1 MATKGK
7 IKIYEDNNY
16 NDFYPLTVSSQVID
30 LKTNVV
36 NIIKET
42 LSFRKANTS
51 YNLDDKVIL
60 NEDFIGTYLICI
72 KQGTTA
78 KTDLSYLTDNVED
91 NEIIIDGTVKWKVH
105 RSAGINSFKT
115 TAFLDSAQNWKTN
128 NPILEKGQIALEED
142 TGFVKIGDGVN
153 TWNFLSYIK
162 DSKLDTKLDTKLDKN
177 GTAQK
182 AIKDELNNKIDET
195 YIKKISVDGS
205 TLTFTKGNGVSNS
218 ITLQNSS
225 YPLATQ
231 TNDGLMS
238 KEDKIKLDNVNLNS
252 EENQNTFSNISVGA
266 TIISADQKT
275 DTLTLKSGQNI
286 NLSANNSDDSITIA
300 FTGTVEN
307 ANNAIKSKQDYL
319 GQNIHETY
327 IKNIQGNNNKL
338 TIVKGNNASSIINI
352 DNVPNAIKATQ
363 DSRGQKIDT
372 TYIKNISVSDNTLT
386 IYKGDGSAT
395 NLDIISF
402 NQIYPV
408 GAIYMSTVSTNP
420 ATLFKIGNWEALP
433 AGRVLLAQGT
443 STWGVNY
450 SAGST
455 GGEDKHT
462 LTINES
468 APHNHTGS
476 ATTSGST
483 HTHALTMQASHGKSG
498 NGGVPRFSDGDIW
511 SGYKTQNLSAAG
523 EHSHAITIN
532 NSGGGQAHNNMQPY
546 LSVYMWKRIS

>member
-16 NDFYPLTVSSQVID
+16 NDFYPLTVSSQVVD

-72 KQGTTA
+72 KQGITA
-78 KTDLSYLTDNVED
+78 KTDLSYLTDDVED
-91 NEIIIDGTVKWKVH
+91 NEIIIDGTVNWKVH

-162 DSKLDTKLDTKLDKN
+162 DSKLDTKLDKN

-205 TLTFTKGNGVSNS
+205 TLTFTKGNGVSSS
-218 ITLQNSS
+218 ITLQNGS

-231 TNDGLMS
+231 INDGLMS

-286 NLSANNSDDSITIA
+286 NLSANNLDDSITIA
-300 FTGTVEN
+300 FTGTVDN

-338 TIVKGNNASSIINI
+338 TIVKGNDVSSIINI

-386 IYKGDGSAT
+386 VYKGDGSAT

-402 NQIYPV
+402 DQIYPI

-462 LTINES
+462 LTVSES
-468 APHNHTGS
+468 APHNHTGN

-483 HTHALTMQASHGKSG
+483 HTHALTMRASHGKSG
-498 NGGVPRFSDGDIW
+498 NGGVPRFGDGDIW
-511 SGYKTQNLSAAG
+511 SDYKTQNLSAAG

-546 LSVYMWKRIS
+546 LSVYMWKRTS

>member
-36 NIIKET
+36 NIIKKT
-42 LSFRKANTS
+42 LNFRKANTS

-60 NEDFIGTYLICI
+60 NEDFIGIYLICT

-78 KTDLSYLTDNVED
+78 KTDLSYLTDDVED

-128 NPILEKGQIALEED
+128 NPILEKGQIALEKD

-162 DSKLDTKLDTKLDKN
+162 DSKLDTKLDKN

-205 TLTFTKGNGVSNS
+205 TLTFTKGNNISNS
-218 ITLQNSS
+218 ITLQNGS
-225 YPLATQ
+225 YSLATQ

-338 TIVKGNNASSIINI
+338 TIVKGNDASSIINI

-462 LTINES
+462 LTINEL

-498 NGGVPRFSDGDIW
+498 NGGVPRFSDGDVW

-546 LSVYMWKRIS
+546 LAVYMWKRIS

>member
-16 NDFYPLTVSSQVID
+16 NDFYPLTVSSQVVD

-72 KQGTTA
+72 KQGITA
-78 KTDLSYLTDNVED
+78 KTDLSYLTDDVED
-91 NEIIIDGTVKWKVH
+91 NEIIIDGTVNWKVH

-162 DSKLDTKLDTKLDKN
+162 DSKLDAKLDKN

-205 TLTFTKGNGVSNS
+205 TLTFTKGNGVSSS
-218 ITLQNSS
+218 ITLQNGS

-231 TNDGLMS
+231 INDGLMS

-286 NLSANNSDDSITIA
+286 NLSANNLDDSITIA
-300 FTGTVEN
+300 FTGTVDN

-338 TIVKGNNASSIINI
+338 TIVKGNDVSSIINI

-386 IYKGDGSAT
+386 VYKGDGSTT

-402 NQIYPV
+402 DQIYPI

-462 LTINES
+462 LTVSES
-468 APHNHTGS
+468 APHNHTGN

-483 HTHALTMQASHGKSG
+483 HTHALTMRASHGKSG
-498 NGGVPRFSDGDIW
+498 NGGVPRFGDGDVW
-511 SGYKTQNLSAAG
+511 SDYKTQNLSAAG

-546 LSVYMWKRIS
+546 LSVYMWKRTS

>member
-16 NDFYPLTVSSQVID
+16 NDFYPLTVSSQVVD

-72 KQGTTA
+72 KQGITA
-78 KTDLSYLTDNVED
+78 KTDLSYLTDDVED
-91 NEIIIDGTVKWKVH
+91 NEIIIDGTVNWKVH

-162 DSKLDTKLDTKLDKN
+162 DSKLDAKLDKN

-205 TLTFTKGNGVSNS
+205 TLTFTKGNGVSSS
-218 ITLQNSS
+218 ITLQNGS

-231 TNDGLMS
+231 INDGLMS

-286 NLSANNSDDSITIA
+286 NLSANNLDDSITIA
-300 FTGTVEN
+300 FTGTVDN

-319 GQNIHETY
+319 GQNT
-327 IKNIQGNNNKL
+327 
-338 TIVKGNNASSIINI
+338 
-352 DNVPNAIKATQ
+352 
-363 DSRGQKIDT
+363 
-372 TYIKNISVSDNTLT
+372 
-386 IYKGDGSAT
+386 
-395 NLDIISF
+395 
-402 NQIYPV
+402 
-408 GAIYMSTVSTNP
+408 
-420 ATLFKIGNWEALP
+420 
-433 AGRVLLAQGT
+433 
-443 STWGVNY
+443 
-450 SAGST
+450 
-455 GGEDKHT
+455 
-462 LTINES
+462 
-468 APHNHTGS
+468 
-476 ATTSGST
+476 
-483 HTHALTMQASHGKSG
+483 
-498 NGGVPRFSDGDIW
+498 
-511 SGYKTQNLSAAG
+511 
-523 EHSHAITIN
+523 
-532 NSGGGQAHNNMQPY
+532 
-546 LSVYMWKRIS
+546 

>member
-16 NDFYPLTVSSQVID
+16 NDFYPLTVSSQVVD

-72 KQGTTA
+72 KQGITA
-78 KTDLSYLTDNVED
+78 KTDLSYLTDDVED
-91 NEIIIDGTVKWKVH
+91 NEIIIDGTVNWKVH

-115 TAFLDSAQNWKTN
+115 TAFLDSAQSWKTN

-162 DSKLDTKLDTKLDKN
+162 DSKLDTKLDKN

-205 TLTFTKGNGVSNS
+205 TLTFTKGNGVSSS
-218 ITLQNSS
+218 ITLQNGS

-231 TNDGLMS
+231 INDGLMS

-286 NLSANNSDDSITIA
+286 NLSANNLDDSITIA
-300 FTGTVEN
+300 FTGTVDN

-338 TIVKGNNASSIINI
+338 TIVKGNDVSSIINI

-402 NQIYPV
+402 DQIYPI

-450 SAGST
+450 SAGNT

-462 LTINES
+462 LTVSES

-498 NGGVPRFSDGDIW
+498 NGGVPRFSDGDMW
-511 SGYKTQNLSAAG
+511 SPYKTQNLSAAG

>member
-16 NDFYPLTVSSQVID
+16 NDFYPLTVSSQVVD

-72 KQGTTA
+72 KQGITA
-78 KTDLSYLTDNVED
+78 KTDLSYLTDDVED
-91 NEIIIDGTVKWKVH
+91 NEIIIDGTVNWKVH

-142 TGFVKIGDGVN
+142 TGFVKIGDGIN

-162 DSKLDTKLDTKLDKN
+162 DSKLDTKLDKN
-177 GTAQK
+177 GIAQK

-205 TLTFTKGNGVSNS
+205 TLTFTKGNNISSS
-218 ITLQNSS
+218 ITLQNGS

-231 TNDGLMS
+231 INDGLMS

-286 NLSANNSDDSITIA
+286 NLSANNLDDSITIA
-300 FTGTVEN
+300 FTGTVDN

-338 TIVKGNNASSIINI
+338 TIVKGNDVNSIINI

-386 IYKGDGSAT
+386 VYKGDGSAT

-402 NQIYPV
+402 DQIYPI

-443 STWGVNY
+443 SIWGVNY
-450 SAGST
+450 SAGGT

-462 LTINES
+462 LTVSES
-468 APHNHTGS
+468 APHNHTGN

-483 HTHALTMQASHGKSG
+483 HTHALTMRASHGKSG
-498 NGGVPRFSDGDIW
+498 NGGVPRFGDGDIW
-511 SGYKTQNLSAAG
+511 SDYKTQNLSAAG

>member
-16 NDFYPLTVSSQVID
+16 NDFYPLTVSSQVVD

-72 KQGTTA
+72 KQGITA
-78 KTDLSYLTDNVED
+78 KTDLSYLTDDVED
-91 NEIIIDGTVKWKVH
+91 NEIIIDGTVNWKVH

-142 TGFVKIGDGVN
+142 TGFVKIGDGIN

-162 DSKLDTKLDTKLDKN
+162 DSKLDTKLDKN

-205 TLTFTKGNGVSNS
+205 TLTFTKGNGVSSS
-218 ITLQNSS
+218 ITLQNGS

-231 TNDGLMS
+231 INDGLMS

-286 NLSANNSDDSITIA
+286 NLSANNLDDSITIA
-300 FTGTVEN
+300 FTGTVDN

-338 TIVKGNNASSIINI
+338 TIVKGNDVSSIINI

-386 IYKGDGSAT
+386 VYKGDGSAT

-402 NQIYPV
+402 DQIYPI

-450 SAGST
+450 SAGGT

-462 LTINES
+462 LTVSES
-468 APHNHTGS
+468 APHNHTGN

-483 HTHALTMQASHGKSG
+483 HTHALTMRASHGKSG
-498 NGGVPRFSDGDIW
+498 NGGVPRFGDGDVW
-511 SGYKTQNLSAAG
+511 SDYKTQNLSAAG

-546 LSVYMWKRIS
+546 LSVYMWKRTS

>member
-16 NDFYPLTVSSQVID
+16 NDFYPLTVSSQVVD

-60 NEDFIGTYLICI
+60 NEDFIGIYLICT

-78 KTDLSYLTDNVED
+78 KTDLSYLTDDVED
-91 NEIIIDGTVKWKVH
+91 NEIIIDGTVNWKVH

-128 NPILEKGQIALEED
+128 NPILEKGQIALEKD

-162 DSKLDTKLDTKLDKN
+162 DSKLDTKLDKN

-205 TLTFTKGNGVSNS
+205 TLTFTKGNNISNS
-218 ITLQNSS
+218 ITLQNGS
-225 YPLATQ
+225 YSLATQ

-327 IKNIQGNNNKL
+327 VKNIQGNNNKL
-338 TIVKGNNASSIINI
+338 TIVKGNDASSIINI

-433 AGRVLLAQGT
+433 AGRVLLAQGI

-498 NGGVPRFSDGDIW
+498 NGGVPRFSDGDVW

-546 LSVYMWKRIS
+546 LAVYMWKRIS

>member
-16 NDFYPLTVSSQVID
+16 NDFYPLTVSSQVVD

-72 KQGTTA
+72 KQGITA
-78 KTDLSYLTDNVED
+78 KTDLSYLTDDVED
-91 NEIIIDGTVKWKVH
+91 NEIIIDGTVNWKVH

-142 TGFVKIGDGVN
+142 TGFVKIGDGIN

-162 DSKLDTKLDTKLDKN
+162 DSKLDTKLDKN

-205 TLTFTKGNGVSNS
+205 TLTFTKGNGVSS
-218 ITLQNSS
+218 TITLQNGS

-231 TNDGLMS
+231 INEVLMS
-238 KEDKIKLDNVNLNS
+238 MEDKIKLDNVNLNS

-286 NLSANNSDDSITIA
+286 NLSANNLDDSITIA
-300 FTGTVEN
+300 FTGTVDN

-338 TIVKGNNASSIINI
+338 TIVKGNDVSSIINI

-386 IYKGDGSAT
+386 VYKGDGSAT

-402 NQIYPV
+402 DQIYPI

-462 LTINES
+462 LTVSES

-546 LSVYMWKRIS
+546 LSVYMWKRTS

>member
-16 NDFYPLTVSSQVID
+16 NDFYPLTVSSQVVD

-72 KQGTTA
+72 KQGITA
-78 KTDLSYLTDNVED
+78 KTDLSYLTDAVED
-91 NEIIIDGTVKWKVH
+91 NEIIIDGTVNWKVH

-142 TGFVKIGDGVN
+142 TGFVKIGDGIN

-162 DSKLDTKLDTKLDKN
+162 DSKLDTKLDKN

-205 TLTFTKGNGVSNS
+205 TLTFTKGNGVSSS
-218 ITLQNSS
+218 ITLQNGS

-231 TNDGLMS
+231 INDGLMS

-286 NLSANNSDDSITIA
+286 NLSANNLDDSITIA
-300 FTGTVEN
+300 FTGTVDN

-338 TIVKGNNASSIINI
+338 TIVKGNDVSSIINI

-386 IYKGDGSAT
+386 VYKGDGSAT

-402 NQIYPV
+402 DQIYPI

-462 LTINES
+462 LTVSES
-468 APHNHTGS
+468 APHNHTGN

-483 HTHALTMQASHGKSG
+483 HTHALTMRASHGKSG
-498 NGGVPRFSDGDIW
+498 NGGVPRFGDGDIW
-511 SGYKTQNLSAAG
+511 SDYKTQNLSAAG

-546 LSVYMWKRIS
+546 LSVYMWKRTS

>member
-16 NDFYPLTVSSQVID
+16 NDFYPLTVSSQVVD

-72 KQGTTA
+72 KQGITA
-78 KTDLSYLTDNVED
+78 KTDLSYLTDAVED
-91 NEIIIDGTVKWKVH
+91 NEIIIDGTVNWKVH

-142 TGFVKIGDGVN
+142 TGFVKIGDGIN

-162 DSKLDTKLDTKLDKN
+162 DAKLDTKLDKN

-205 TLTFTKGNGVSNS
+205 TLTFTKGNNISSS
-218 ITLQNSS
+218 ITLQNGS

-231 TNDGLMS
+231 INNGLMS

-286 NLSANNSDDSITIA
+286 NLSANNLDDSITIA
-300 FTGTVEN
+300 FTGTVDN
-307 ANNAIKSKQDYL
+307 ANNAMKSRQDYL

-338 TIVKGNNASSIINI
+338 TIVKGNDVSSIINI

-372 TYIKNISVSDNTLT
+372 TYIKNISVLDNTLT
-386 IYKGDGSAT
+386 VYKGDGSAT

-402 NQIYPV
+402 DQIYPI

-462 LTINES
+462 LTVSES
-468 APHNHTGS
+468 ASHNHTGS

-546 LSVYMWKRIS
+546 LSVYMWKRTS

>member
-16 NDFYPLTVSSQVID
+16 NDFYPLTVSSQVVD

-72 KQGTTA
+72 KQGITA
-78 KTDLSYLTDNVED
+78 KTDLSYLTDDVED
-91 NEIIIDGTVKWKVH
+91 NEIIIDGTVNWKVH

-162 DSKLDTKLDTKLDKN
+162 DAKLDTKLDKN

-205 TLTFTKGNGVSNS
+205 TLTFTKGNNISSS
-218 ITLQNSS
+218 ITLQNGS

-231 TNDGLMS
+231 INDGLMS

-286 NLSANNSDDSITIA
+286 NLSANNLDDSITIA
-300 FTGTVEN
+300 FTGTVDN
-307 ANNAIKSKQDYL
+307 ANNAMKSRQDYL

-338 TIVKGNNASSIINI
+338 TIVKGNDVSSIINI

-386 IYKGDGSAT
+386 VYKGDGSAT

-402 NQIYPV
+402 DQIYPI
-408 GAIYMSTVSTNP
+408 GAIYISTVSTNP
-420 ATLFKIGNWEALP
+420 AILFKIGNWEALP

-462 LTINES
+462 LTVSES
-468 APHNHTGS
+468 ASHNHTGS

-498 NGGVPRFSDGDIW
+498 NGGVPRFSDGDMW
-511 SGYKTQNLSAAG
+511 SAYKTQNLSAAG

-546 LSVYMWKRIS
+546 LSVYMWKRTS

>member
-16 NDFYPLTVSSQVID
+16 NDFYPLTVSSQVVD

-72 KQGTTA
+72 KQGITA
-78 KTDLSYLTDNVED
+78 KTNLSYLTDDVED
-91 NEIIIDGTVKWKVH
+91 NEIIIDGTVNWKVH

-142 TGFVKIGDGVN
+142 TGFVKIGDGIN

-162 DSKLDTKLDTKLDKN
+162 DSKLDTKLDKN

-205 TLTFTKGNGVSNS
+205 TLTFTKGNNISSS
-218 ITLQNSS
+218 ITLQNGS

-231 TNDGLMS
+231 INDGLMS

-286 NLSANNSDDSITIA
+286 NLSANNLDDSITIA
-300 FTGTVEN
+300 FTGTVDN
-307 ANNAIKSKQDYL
+307 ANNAMKSRQDYL

-338 TIVKGNNASSIINI
+338 TIVKGNDVSSIINI

-402 NQIYPV
+402 DQIYPI

-462 LTINES
+462 LTVSES
-468 APHNHTGS
+468 APHNHTGN

-483 HTHALTMQASHGKSG
+483 HTHALTMRASHGKSG
-498 NGGVPRFSDGDIW
+498 NGGVPRFGDGDIW
-511 SGYKTQNLSAAG
+511 SDYKTQNLSAAG

-546 LSVYMWKRIS
+546 LSVYMWKRTS

>member
-16 NDFYPLTVSSQVID
+16 NDFYPLTVSSQVVD

-51 YNLDDKVIL
+51 YNLNDKVIL
-60 NEDFIGTYLICI
+60 NEDFIGIYLICI

-78 KTDLSYLTDNVED
+78 KTDLSYLTDDVED

-162 DSKLDTKLDTKLDKN
+162 DSKLDTKLDKN

-205 TLTFTKGNGVSNS
+205 TLTFTKGNNISNS
-218 ITLQNSS
+218 ITLQNGS
-225 YPLATQ
+225 YSLATQ

-338 TIVKGNNASSIINI
+338 TIVKGNNTSSIINI

-372 TYIKNISVSDNTLT
+372 TYIKNIAVSDNTLT

-420 ATLFKIGNWEALP
+420 ATLFKVGNWEALP

>member
-16 NDFYPLTVSSQVID
+16 NDFYPLTVSSQVVD

-51 YNLDDKVIL
+51 YNLNDKVIL

-72 KQGTTA
+72 KQGITA
-78 KTDLSYLTDNVED
+78 KTDLSYLTDDVED
-91 NEIIIDGTVKWKVH
+91 NEIIIDGTVNWKVH

-142 TGFVKIGDGVN
+142 TGFVKIGDGIN

-162 DSKLDTKLDTKLDKN
+162 DSKLDTKLDKN

-205 TLTFTKGNGVSNS
+205 TLTFTKGNGVSSS
-218 ITLQNSS
+218 ITLQNGS

-231 TNDGLMS
+231 INDGLMS

-286 NLSANNSDDSITIA
+286 NLSANNLDDSITIA
-300 FTGTVEN
+300 FTGTVDN

-338 TIVKGNNASSIINI
+338 TIVKGNDVSSIINI

-386 IYKGDGSAT
+386 VYKGDGSAT

-402 NQIYPV
+402 DQIYPI

-462 LTINES
+462 LTVSES
-468 APHNHTGS
+468 APHNHTGN

-483 HTHALTMQASHGKSG
+483 HTHALTMRASHGKSG
-498 NGGVPRFSDGDIW
+498 NGGVPRFGDGDVW
-511 SGYKTQNLSAAG
+511 SDYKTQNLSAAG

-546 LSVYMWKRIS
+546 LSVYMWKRTS

>member
-16 NDFYPLTVSSQVID
+16 NDFYPLTVSSQVVD

-72 KQGTTA
+72 KQGITA
-78 KTDLSYLTDNVED
+78 KTDLSYLTDDVED
-91 NEIIIDGTVKWKVH
+91 NEIIIDGTVNWKVH

-162 DSKLDTKLDTKLDKN
+162 DSKLDAKLDKN

-205 TLTFTKGNGVSNS
+205 TLTFTKGNGVSSS
-218 ITLQNSS
+218 ITLQNGS

-231 TNDGLMS
+231 INDGLMS

-286 NLSANNSDDSITIA
+286 NLSANNLDDSITIA
-300 FTGTVEN
+300 FTGTVDN

-338 TIVKGNNASSIINI
+338 TIVKGNDVSSIINI

-386 IYKGDGSAT
+386 VYKGDGSAT

-402 NQIYPV
+402 DQIYPI

-462 LTINES
+462 LTVSES
-468 APHNHTGS
+468 APHNHTGN

-483 HTHALTMQASHGKSG
+483 HTHALTMRASHGKSG
-498 NGGVPRFSDGDIW
+498 NGGVPRFGDGDIW
-511 SGYKTQNLSAAG
+511 SDYKTQNLSAAG

-546 LSVYMWKRIS
+546 LSVYMWKRTS

>member
-16 NDFYPLTVSSQVID
+16 NDFYPLTVSSQVVD

-42 LSFRKANTS
+42 LNFRKANTS

-78 KTDLSYLTDNVED
+78 KTDLSYLTDDVED

-115 TAFLDSAQNWKTN
+115 TAFLDSAQNWKIN

-162 DSKLDTKLDTKLDKN
+162 DSKLDTKLDKN

-205 TLTFTKGNGVSNS
+205 TLTFTKGNNISNS
-218 ITLQNSS
+218 ITLQNGS
-225 YPLATQ
+225 YSLATQ

-338 TIVKGNNASSIINI
+338 TIVKGNDASSIINI

-462 LTINES
+462 LTVSES

-498 NGGVPRFSDGDIW
+498 NGGVPRFSDGDVW

>member
-16 NDFYPLTVSSQVID
+16 NDFYPLTVSSQVVD

-72 KQGTTA
+72 KQGITA
-78 KTDLSYLTDNVED
+78 KTDLSYLTDAVED
-91 NEIIIDGTVKWKVH
+91 NEIIIDGTVNWKVH

-162 DSKLDTKLDTKLDKN
+162 DAKLDTKLDKN

-205 TLTFTKGNGVSNS
+205 TLTFTKGNNISSS
-218 ITLQNSS
+218 ITLQNGS

-231 TNDGLMS
+231 INNGLMS

-286 NLSANNSDDSITIA
+286 NLSANNLDDSITIA
-300 FTGTVEN
+300 FTGTVDN
-307 ANNAIKSKQDYL
+307 ANNAMKSRQDYL

-338 TIVKGNNASSIINI
+338 TIVKGNDVSSIINI

-372 TYIKNISVSDNTLT
+372 TYIKNISVLDNTLT
-386 IYKGDGSAT
+386 VYKGDGSAT

-402 NQIYPV
+402 DQIYPI

-462 LTINES
+462 LTVSES
-468 APHNHTGS
+468 ASHNHTGS

-546 LSVYMWKRIS
+546 LSVYMWKRTS

>member
-16 NDFYPLTVSSQVID
+16 NDFYPLTVSSQVVD

-72 KQGTTA
+72 KQGITA
-78 KTDLSYLTDNVED
+78 KTDLSYLTDAVED
-91 NEIIIDGTVKWKVH
+91 NEIIIDGTVNWKVH

-142 TGFVKIGDGVN
+142 TGFVKIGDGIN

-162 DSKLDTKLDTKLDKN
+162 DSKLDTKLDKN

-205 TLTFTKGNGVSNS
+205 TLTFTKGNGVSSS
-218 ITLQNSS
+218 ITLQNGS

-231 TNDGLMS
+231 INDGLMS

-286 NLSANNSDDSITIA
+286 NLSANNLDDSITIA
-300 FTGTVEN
+300 FTGTVDN
-307 ANNAIKSKQDYL
+307 ANNAMKSRQDYL

-338 TIVKGNNASSIINI
+338 TIVKGNDVSSIINI

-372 TYIKNISVSDNTLT
+372 TYIKNISVLDNTLT
-386 IYKGDGSAT
+386 VYKGDGSAT

-402 NQIYPV
+402 DQIYPI

-462 LTINES
+462 LTVSES
-468 APHNHTGS
+468 ASHNHTGS

-546 LSVYMWKRIS
+546 LSVYMWKRTS

>member
-16 NDFYPLTVSSQVID
+16 NDFYPLTVSSQVVD

-78 KTDLSYLTDNVED
+78 KTDLSYLTDDVED

-115 TAFLDSAQNWKTN
+115 TAFLDSAQNWKIN
-128 NPILEKGQIALEED
+128 NPILEKGQIALEKD

-162 DSKLDTKLDTKLDKN
+162 DSKLDTKLDKN

-205 TLTFTKGNGVSNS
+205 TLTFTKGNNISNS
-218 ITLQNSS
+218 ITLQNGS
-225 YPLATQ
+225 YSLATQ

-266 TIISADQKT
+266 TIISADKKT

-338 TIVKGNNASSIINI
+338 TIVKGNDASSIINI

-408 GAIYMSTVSTNP
+408 GAIYMSTISTNP
-420 ATLFKIGNWEALP
+420 ATLFKVGNWEALP

>member
-16 NDFYPLTVSSQVID
+16 NDFYPLTVSSQVVD

-72 KQGTTA
+72 KQGITA
-78 KTDLSYLTDNVED
+78 KTDLSYLTDDVED
-91 NEIIIDGTVKWKVH
+91 NEIIIDGTVNWKVH

-162 DSKLDTKLDTKLDKN
+162 DSKLDTKLDKN

-182 AIKDELNNKIDET
+182 AIKDELDNKIDET

-205 TLTFTKGNGVSNS
+205 TLTFTKGNNISSS
-218 ITLQNSS
+218 ITLQNGS

-231 TNDGLMS
+231 INDGLMS

-286 NLSANNSDDSITIA
+286 NLSANNLDDSITIA
-300 FTGTVEN
+300 FTGTVDN

-338 TIVKGNNASSIINI
+338 TIVKGNDISSIINI

-386 IYKGDGSAT
+386 VYKGDGSAT

-402 NQIYPV
+402 DQIYPI

-462 LTINES
+462 LTVSES
-468 APHNHTGS
+468 APHNHTGN

-483 HTHALTMQASHGKSG
+483 HTHALTMRASHGKSG
-498 NGGVPRFSDGDIW
+498 NGGVPRFGDGDVW
-511 SGYKTQNLSAAG
+511 SDYKTQNLSAAG

-546 LSVYMWKRIS
+546 LSVYMWKRTS

>member
-16 NDFYPLTVSSQVID
+16 NDFYPLTVSSQVVD

-72 KQGTTA
+72 KQGITA
-78 KTDLSYLTDNVED
+78 KTDLSYLTDDVED
-91 NEIIIDGTVKWKVH
+91 NEIIIDGTVNWKVH

-142 TGFVKIGDGVN
+142 TGFVKIGDGIN

-162 DSKLDTKLDTKLDKN
+162 DSKLDTKLDKN

-205 TLTFTKGNGVSNS
+205 TLTFTKGNGVSSS
-218 ITLQNSS
+218 ITLQNGS

-231 TNDGLMS
+231 INDGLMS

-286 NLSANNSDDSITIA
+286 NLSANNLDDSITIA
-300 FTGTVEN
+300 FTGTVDN

-338 TIVKGNNASSIINI
+338 TIVKGNDVSSIINI

-386 IYKGDGSAT
+386 VYKGDGSAT

-402 NQIYPV
+402 DQIYPI

-462 LTINES
+462 LTVSES
-468 APHNHTGS
+468 APHNHTGN

-511 SGYKTQNLSAAG
+511 SPYKTQNLSAAG

-546 LSVYMWKRIS
+546 LSVYMWKRIG

>member
-16 NDFYPLTVSSQVID
+16 NDFYPLTVSSQVVD

-78 KTDLSYLTDNVED
+78 KTDLSYLTDDVED
-91 NEIIIDGTVKWKVH
+91 NEIIIDGTVNWKVH

-162 DSKLDTKLDTKLDKN
+162 DAKLDTKLDKN

-205 TLTFTKGNGVSNS
+205 TLTFTKGNNISSS
-218 ITLQNSS
+218 ITLQNGS

-231 TNDGLMS
+231 INDGLMS

-286 NLSANNSDDSITIA
+286 NLSANNLDDSITIA
-300 FTGTVEN
+300 FTGTVDN
-307 ANNAIKSKQDYL
+307 ANNAMKSRQDYL

-327 IKNIQGNNNKL
+327 IKNIQGNSNKL
-338 TIVKGNNASSIINI
+338 TIVKGNDVSSIINI

-386 IYKGDGSAT
+386 VYKGDGSAT

-402 NQIYPV
+402 DQIYPI
-408 GAIYMSTVSTNP
+408 GAIYISTVSTNP
-420 ATLFKIGNWEALP
+420 AILFKIGNWEALP

-462 LTINES
+462 LTVSES
-468 APHNHTGS
+468 ASHNHTGS

-498 NGGVPRFSDGDIW
+498 NGGVPRFSDGDMW
-511 SGYKTQNLSAAG
+511 SAYKTQNLSAAG

-546 LSVYMWKRIS
+546 LSVYMWKRTS

>member
-16 NDFYPLTVSSQVID
+16 NDFYPLTVSSQVVD

-78 KTDLSYLTDNVED
+78 KTDLSYLTDDVED
-91 NEIIIDGTVKWKVH
+91 NEIIIDGTVNWKVH

-162 DSKLDTKLDTKLDKN
+162 DAKLDTKLDKN

-205 TLTFTKGNGVSNS
+205 TLTFTKGNNISSS
-218 ITLQNSS
+218 ITLQNGS

-231 TNDGLMS
+231 INDGLMS

-286 NLSANNSDDSITIA
+286 NLSANNLDDSITIA
-300 FTGTVEN
+300 FTGTVDN
-307 ANNAIKSKQDYL
+307 ANNAMKSRQDYL

-338 TIVKGNNASSIINI
+338 TIVKGNDVSSIINI

-372 TYIKNISVSDNTLT
+372 TYIKNISVLDNTLT
-386 IYKGDGSAT
+386 VYKGDGSAT

-402 NQIYPV
+402 DQIYPI

-462 LTINES
+462 LTVSES
-468 APHNHTGS
+468 ASHNHTGS

-546 LSVYMWKRIS
+546 LSVYMWKRTS

>member
-78 KTDLSYLTDNVED
+78 KTDLSYLTDDVED

-142 TGFVKIGDGVN
+142 TGFVKIGDGIN

-162 DSKLDTKLDTKLDKN
+162 DAKLDTKLDKN

-205 TLTFTKGNGVSNS
+205 TLTFTKGNNISNS
-218 ITLQNSS
+218 ITLQNGS

-231 TNDGLMS
+231 INDGLMS

-286 NLSANNSDDSITIA
+286 NLSANNLDDSITIA
-300 FTGTVEN
+300 FTGTVDN
-307 ANNAIKSKQDYL
+307 ANNAMKSRQDYL

-338 TIVKGNNASSIINI
+338 TIVKGNDVSSIINI

-402 NQIYPV
+402 DQIYPI

-450 SAGST
+450 SAGGT

-462 LTINES
+462 LTVSES

-483 HTHALTMQASHGKSG
+483 HTHALTMQASHGESG
-498 NGGVPRFSDGDIW
+498 NGGVPRFSDGDVW
-511 SGYKTQNLSAAG
+511 SPYKTQNLSAAG

>member
-16 NDFYPLTVSSQVID
+16 NDFYPLTVSSQVVD

-78 KTDLSYLTDNVED
+78 KTDLSYLTDDVED
-91 NEIIIDGTVKWKVH
+91 NEIIIDGTVNWKVH

-162 DSKLDTKLDTKLDKN
+162 DAKLDTKLDKN

-205 TLTFTKGNGVSNS
+205 TLTFTKGNNISSS
-218 ITLQNSS
+218 ITLQNGS

-231 TNDGLMS
+231 INDGLMS

-286 NLSANNSDDSITIA
+286 NLSANNLDDSITIA
-300 FTGTVEN
+300 FTGTVDN
-307 ANNAIKSKQDYL
+307 ANNAMKSRQDYL

-338 TIVKGNNASSIINI
+338 TIVKGNDVSSIINI

-402 NQIYPV
+402 DQIYPI
-408 GAIYMSTVSTNP
+408 GAIYISTVSTNP
-420 ATLFKIGNWEALP
+420 AILFKIGNWEALP

-462 LTINES
+462 LTVSES
-468 APHNHTGS
+468 ASHNHTGS

-546 LSVYMWKRIS
+546 LSVYMWKRTS

>member
-16 NDFYPLTVSSQVID
+16 NDFYPLTVSSQVVD

-60 NEDFIGTYLICI
+60 NEDFIGIYLICI
-72 KQGTTA
+72 KQGITA
-78 KTDLSYLTDNVED
+78 KTDLSYLTDDVED
-91 NEIIIDGTVKWKVH
+91 NEIIIDGTVNWKVH

-142 TGFVKIGDGVN
+142 TGFVKIGDGIN

-162 DSKLDTKLDTKLDKN
+162 DSKLDAKLDKN

-205 TLTFTKGNGVSNS
+205 TLTFTKGNNISSS
-218 ITLQNSS
+218 ITLQNGS

-231 TNDGLMS
+231 INDGLMS

-286 NLSANNSDDSITIA
+286 NLSANNLDDSITIA
-300 FTGTVEN
+300 FTGTVDN

-338 TIVKGNNASSIINI
+338 TIVKGNDVSSIINI

-386 IYKGDGSAT
+386 IYKGDDSAT

-402 NQIYPV
+402 DQIYPI

-450 SAGST
+450 SAGGT

-462 LTINES
+462 LTVSES
-468 APHNHTGS
+468 APHNHTGN

-483 HTHALTMQASHGKSG
+483 HTHALTMRASHGKSG
-498 NGGVPRFSDGDIW
+498 NGGVPRFGDGDVW
-511 SGYKTQNLSAAG
+511 SDYKTQNLSAAG

-546 LSVYMWKRIS
+546 LSVYMWKRTS

>member
-16 NDFYPLTVSSQVID
+16 NDFYPLTVSSQVVD

-78 KTDLSYLTDNVED
+78 KTDLSYLTDDVED
-91 NEIIIDGTVKWKVH
+91 NEIIIDGTVNWKVH

-162 DSKLDTKLDTKLDKN
+162 DAKLDTKLDKN

-205 TLTFTKGNGVSNS
+205 TLTFTKGNNISSS
-218 ITLQNSS
+218 ITLQNGS

-231 TNDGLMS
+231 INNGLMS

-286 NLSANNSDDSITIA
+286 NLSANNLDDSITIA
-300 FTGTVEN
+300 FTGTVDN
-307 ANNAIKSKQDYL
+307 ANNAMKSRQDYL

-338 TIVKGNNASSIINI
+338 TIVKGNDVSSIINI

-372 TYIKNISVSDNTLT
+372 TYIKNISVLDNTLT
-386 IYKGDGSAT
+386 VYKGDGSAT

-402 NQIYPV
+402 DQIYPI

-462 LTINES
+462 LTVSES
-468 APHNHTGS
+468 ASHNHTGS

-546 LSVYMWKRIS
+546 LSVYMWKRTS

>member
-16 NDFYPLTVSSQVID
+16 NDFYPLTVSSQVVD

-72 KQGTTA
+72 KQGITA
-78 KTDLSYLTDNVED
+78 KTDLSYLTDDVED
-91 NEIIIDGTVKWKVH
+91 NEIIIDGTVNWKVH

-162 DSKLDTKLDTKLDKN
+162 DSKLDAKLDKN

-205 TLTFTKGNGVSNS
+205 TLTFTKGNNISSS
-218 ITLQNSS
+218 ITLQNGS

-231 TNDGLMS
+231 INDGLMS

-286 NLSANNSDDSITIA
+286 NLSANNLDDSITIA
-300 FTGTVEN
+300 FTGTVDN

-338 TIVKGNNASSIINI
+338 TIVKGNDVSSIINI

-372 TYIKNISVSDNTLT
+372 TYIKNISVLDNTLT

-402 NQIYPV
+402 NQIYPI

-462 LTINES
+462 LTVSES
-468 APHNHTGS
+468 ASHNHTGS

-483 HTHALTMQASHGKSG
+483 HTHALTMRASHGKSG
-498 NGGVPRFSDGDIW
+498 NGGVPRFGDGDVW
-511 SGYKTQNLSAAG
+511 SDYKTQNLSAAG

-546 LSVYMWKRIS
+546 LSVYMWKRTS

>member
-16 NDFYPLTVSSQVID
+16 NDFYPLTVSSQVVD

-78 KTDLSYLTDNVED
+78 KTDLSYLTDDVED

-162 DSKLDTKLDTKLDKN
+162 DSKLDTKLDKN

-205 TLTFTKGNGVSNS
+205 TLTFTKGNNISSS
-218 ITLQNSS
+218 ITLQNGS

-231 TNDGLMS
+231 INDGLMS

-286 NLSANNSDDSITIA
+286 NLSANNLDDSITIA
-300 FTGTVEN
+300 FTGTVDN

-327 IKNIQGNNNKL
+327 IKNIQGNNNEL
-338 TIVKGNNASSIINI
+338 TIVKGNDISSIINI

-386 IYKGDGSAT
+386 VYKGDGSAT

-402 NQIYPV
+402 DQIYPI

-420 ATLFKIGNWEALP
+420 ATLFKIGNWETLP

-462 LTINES
+462 LTVSES

-511 SGYKTQNLSAAG
+511 SPYKTQNLSAAG

>member
-16 NDFYPLTVSSQVID
+16 NDFYPLTVSSQVVD

-72 KQGTTA
+72 KQGITA
-78 KTDLSYLTDNVED
+78 KTDLSYLTDDVED
-91 NEIIIDGTVKWKVH
+91 NEIIIDGTVNWKVH

-142 TGFVKIGDGVN
+142 TGFVKIGDGIN

-162 DSKLDTKLDTKLDKN
+162 DSKLDTKLDKN

-205 TLTFTKGNGVSNS
+205 TLTFTKGNGVSSS
-218 ITLQNSS
+218 ITLQNGS

-231 TNDGLMS
+231 INDGLMS

-286 NLSANNSDDSITIA
+286 NLSANNLDDSITIA
-300 FTGTVEN
+300 FTGTVDN

-338 TIVKGNNASSIINI
+338 TIVKGNDVSSIINI

-402 NQIYPV
+402 DQIYPI

-462 LTINES
+462 LTVSES
-468 APHNHTGS
+468 APHNHTGN

-483 HTHALTMQASHGKSG
+483 HTHALTMRASHGKSG
-498 NGGVPRFSDGDIW
+498 NGGVPRFGDGDVW
-511 SGYKTQNLSAAG
+511 SDYKTQNLSAAG

-546 LSVYMWKRIS
+546 LSVYMWKRTS

>member
-16 NDFYPLTVSSQVID
+16 NDFYPLTVSSQVVD

-72 KQGTTA
+72 KQGITA
-78 KTDLSYLTDNVED
+78 KTDLSYLTDDVED
-91 NEIIIDGTVKWKVH
+91 NEIIIDGTVNWKVH

-162 DSKLDTKLDTKLDKN
+162 DSKLDTKLDKN

-182 AIKDELNNKIDET
+182 AIKDELDNKIDET

-205 TLTFTKGNGVSNS
+205 TLTFTKGNNISSS
-218 ITLQNSS
+218 ITLQNGS

-231 TNDGLMS
+231 INDGLMS
-238 KEDKIKLDNVNLNS
+238 KKDKIKLDNVNLNS

-286 NLSANNSDDSITIA
+286 NLSANNLDDSITIA
-300 FTGTVEN
+300 FTGTVDN

-338 TIVKGNNASSIINI
+338 TIVKGNDISSIINI
-352 DNVPNAIKATQ
+352 DNVPNAIEATQ

-402 NQIYPV
+402 DQIYPI

-462 LTINES
+462 LTVSES

-476 ATTSGST
+476 ANTAGST
-483 HTHALTMQASHGKSG
+483 HTHTLSLEQRHGKDGAWQTTAFFS
-498 NGGVPRFSDGDIW
+498 NGDVGTNGHRVS
-511 SGYKTQNLSAAG
+511 TTLSAAG
-523 EHSHAITIN
+523 EHTHSISIN
-532 NSGGGQAHNNMQPY
+532 NSGGNQPHNNMQPY
-546 LSVYMWKRIS
+546 LSVYMWKRTN

>member
-16 NDFYPLTVSSQVID
+16 NDFYPLTVSSQVVD

-72 KQGTTA
+72 KQGITA
-78 KTDLSYLTDNVED
+78 KTDLSYLTDDVED
-91 NEIIIDGTVKWKVH
+91 NEIIIDGTVNWKVH

-162 DSKLDTKLDTKLDKN
+162 DSKLDAKLDKN

-205 TLTFTKGNGVSNS
+205 TLTFTKGNGVSSS
-218 ITLQNSS
+218 ITLQNGS

-231 TNDGLMS
+231 INDGLMS

-286 NLSANNSDDSITIA
+286 NLSANNLDDSITIA
-300 FTGTVEN
+300 FTGTVDN

-338 TIVKGNNASSIINI
+338 TIVKGNDVSSIINI

-386 IYKGDGSAT
+386 VYKGDGSTT

-402 NQIYPV
+402 DQIYPI

-462 LTINES
+462 LTVSES
-468 APHNHTGS
+468 APHNHTGN

-483 HTHALTMQASHGKSG
+483 HTHALTMRASHGKSG
-498 NGGVPRFSDGDIW
+498 NGGVPRFGDGDVW
-511 SGYKTQNLSAAG
+511 SDYKTQNLSAAG

-532 NSGGGQAHNNMQPY
+532 NSGGGQSHNNMQPY

>member
-16 NDFYPLTVSSQVID
+16 NDFYPLTVSSQVVD

-72 KQGTTA
+72 KQGITA
-78 KTDLSYLTDNVED
+78 KTDLSYLTDDVED
-91 NEIIIDGTVKWKVH
+91 NEIIIDGTVNWKVH

-162 DSKLDTKLDTKLDKN
+162 DSKLDAKLDKN

-205 TLTFTKGNGVSNS
+205 TLTFTKGNGVSSS
-218 ITLQNSS
+218 ITLQNGS

-231 TNDGLMS
+231 INDGLMS

-286 NLSANNSDDSITIA
+286 NLSANNLDDSITIA
-300 FTGTVEN
+300 FTGTVDN

-338 TIVKGNNASSIINI
+338 TIVKGNDVSSIINI

-372 TYIKNISVSDNTLT
+372 TYIKNISVLDNTLT

-402 NQIYPV
+402 NQIYPI

-462 LTINES
+462 LTVSES
-468 APHNHTGS
+468 ASHNHTGS

-483 HTHALTMQASHGKSG
+483 HTHALTMRASHGKSG
-498 NGGVPRFSDGDIW
+498 NGGVPRFGDGDVW
-511 SGYKTQNLSAAG
+511 SDYKTQNLSAAG

-546 LSVYMWKRIS
+546 LSVYMWKRTS

>member
-16 NDFYPLTVSSQVID
+16 NDFYPLTVSSQVVD

-78 KTDLSYLTDNVED
+78 KTDLSYLTDDVED
-91 NEIIIDGTVKWKVH
+91 NEIIIDGTVNWKVH

-142 TGFVKIGDGVN
+142 TGFVKIGDGIN

-162 DSKLDTKLDTKLDKN
+162 DAKLDTKLDKN

-205 TLTFTKGNGVSNS
+205 TLTFTKGNNISNS
-218 ITLQNSS
+218 ITLQNGS

-231 TNDGLMS
+231 INDGLMS

-286 NLSANNSDDSITIA
+286 NLSANNLDDSITIA
-300 FTGTVEN
+300 FTGTVDN
-307 ANNAIKSKQDYL
+307 ANNAMKSRQDYL

-338 TIVKGNNASSIINI
+338 TIVKGNDVSSIINI

-402 NQIYPV
+402 DQIYPI

-450 SAGST
+450 SAGGT

-462 LTINES
+462 LTVNES

-483 HTHALTMQASHGKSG
+483 HTHALTMQASHGESG
-498 NGGVPRFSDGDIW
+498 NGGVPRFSDGDVW
-511 SGYKTQNLSAAG
+511 SPYKTQNLSAAG
-523 EHSHAITIN
+523 EHSHTITIN

>member
-16 NDFYPLTVSSQVID
+16 NDFYPLTVSSQVVD

-72 KQGTTA
+72 KQGITA
-78 KTDLSYLTDNVED
+78 KTDLSYLTDDVED
-91 NEIIIDGTVKWKVH
+91 NEIIIDGTVNWKVH

-142 TGFVKIGDGVN
+142 TGFVKIGDGIN

-162 DSKLDTKLDTKLDKN
+162 DSKLDAKLDKN

-205 TLTFTKGNGVSNS
+205 TLTFTKGNGVSSS
-218 ITLQNSS
+218 ITLQNGS

-231 TNDGLMS
+231 INDGLMS

-286 NLSANNSDDSITIA
+286 NLSANNLDDSITIA
-300 FTGTVEN
+300 FTGTVDN

-338 TIVKGNNASSIINI
+338 TIVKGNDVSSIINI

-372 TYIKNISVSDNTLT
+372 TYIKNISVLDNTLT

-402 NQIYPV
+402 DQIYPI

-462 LTINES
+462 LTVSES

-483 HTHALTMQASHGKSG
+483 HTHALTMRASHGKSG
-498 NGGVPRFSDGDIW
+498 NGGVPRFGDGDVW
-511 SGYKTQNLSAAG
+511 SDYKTQNLSAAG

-546 LSVYMWKRIS
+546 LSVYMWKRTS

>member
-16 NDFYPLTVSSQVID
+16 NDFYPLTVSSQVVD

-78 KTDLSYLTDNVED
+78 KTDLSYLTDDVED

-162 DSKLDTKLDTKLDKN
+162 DSKLDTKLDKN

-205 TLTFTKGNGVSNS
+205 TLTFTKGNNISSS
-218 ITLQNSS
+218 ITLQNGS

-231 TNDGLMS
+231 INDGLMS

-286 NLSANNSDDSITIA
+286 NLSANNLDDSITIA
-300 FTGTVEN
+300 FTGTVDN

-338 TIVKGNNASSIINI
+338 TIVKGNDVSSIINI

-372 TYIKNISVSDNTLT
+372 TYIKNISVLDNTLT

-402 NQIYPV
+402 NQIYPI

-462 LTINES
+462 LTVSES
-468 APHNHTGS
+468 ASHNHTGS

-483 HTHALTMQASHGKSG
+483 HTHALTMRASHGKSG
-498 NGGVPRFSDGDIW
+498 NGGVPRFGDGDVW
-511 SGYKTQNLSAAG
+511 SDYKTQNLSAAG

-546 LSVYMWKRIS
+546 LSVYMWKRTS

>member
-16 NDFYPLTVSSQVID
+16 NDFYPLTVSSQVVD

-78 KTDLSYLTDNVED
+78 KTDLSYLTDDVED
-91 NEIIIDGTVKWKVH
+91 NEIIIDGTVNWKVH

-162 DSKLDTKLDTKLDKN
+162 DAKLDTKLDKN

-205 TLTFTKGNGVSNS
+205 TLTFTKGNNISSS
-218 ITLQNSS
+218 ITLQNGS

-231 TNDGLMS
+231 INDGLMS

-286 NLSANNSDDSITIA
+286 NLSANNLDDSITIA
-300 FTGTVEN
+300 FTGTVDN

-327 IKNIQGNNNKL
+327 IKNIQGNSNKL
-338 TIVKGNNASSIINI
+338 TIVKGNDVSSIINI

-402 NQIYPV
+402 DQIYPI

-443 STWGVNY
+443 SIWGVNY

-462 LTINES
+462 LTVSES
-468 APHNHTGS
+468 APHNHTGN

-483 HTHALTMQASHGKSG
+483 HTHALTMRASHGKSG
-498 NGGVPRFSDGDIW
+498 NGGVPRFGDGDVW
-511 SGYKTQNLSAAG
+511 SDYKTQNLSATG

-546 LSVYMWKRIS
+546 LSVYMWKRTS